1 MNWSERKPTFLMQMY
16 GPALVGIAENA
27 QTNTAPGFYRGI
39 GPGAPNIKGEA
50 NASPTYTKRDV
61 AM

>member
-1 MNWSERKPTFLMQMY
+1 MNWSEHLPTFLIEMF

-39 GPGAPNIKGEA
+39 GPGAPFISLDK
-50 NASPTYTKRDV
+50 TYGGYV
-61 AM
+61 